1 LQILNIIDEPL
12 ISGAVVVAAV
22 EIVDV
27 KVVAVAASNF
37 SNVVIG
43 FVAVIARVDFVV
55 NFVAAEIVVDNDGAV
70 VNVDAADFDS
80 IAVDVDVD
88 EVVFFCSKID
98 ITL

>member
-1 LQILNIIDEPL
+1 MQILNIIDEPL
-12 ISGAVVVAAV
+12 IAGAVVVAAV

-70 VNVDAADFDS
+70 VNVDA
-80 IAVDVDVD
+80 VDVDVD